1 MKTLSYNDNA
11 FILFFLLFYY
21 GKIGYTKKE
30 KGFHNMKKALDSYI
44 TVNEIWAMAYELIGD
59 YEYIKIIMDNNGY
72 EVINTITSEVMLWG
86 EII

>member
-1 MKTLSYNDNA
+1 
-11 FILFFLLFYY
+11 
-21 GKIGYTKKE
+21 
-30 KGFHNMKKALDSYI
+30 MKKALDSYI
-44 TVNEIWAMAYELIGD
+44 TINEIWAMAYELIGD